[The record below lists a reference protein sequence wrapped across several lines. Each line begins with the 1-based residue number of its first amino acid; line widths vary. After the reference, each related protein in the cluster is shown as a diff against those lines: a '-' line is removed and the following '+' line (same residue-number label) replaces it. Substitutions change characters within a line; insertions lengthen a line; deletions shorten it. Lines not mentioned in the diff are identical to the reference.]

1 MYAFGDVKNPN
12 EDSVNLL
19 EEYLLGFMNL
29 LVSKGVNRR
38 ARRDVMANKL
48 TKEDLLWLIKSD
60 PKWMARISY
69 IMERKREI
77 TSIQKKARPRVD
89 EKK

>member
-1 MYAFGDVKNPN
+1 MYAFGDVANPE
-12 EDSVNLL
+12 EDSVNLM
-19 EEYLLGFMNL
+19 EEYLFGFLNL

-38 ARRDVMANKL
+38 ARRDVQANKL
-48 TKEDLLWLIKSD
+48 TKEDLLWVIKSD

-77 TSIQKKARPRVD
+77 TKI
-89 EKK
+89 